1 MLCKVV
7 YPYEYMND
15 SEHHY
20 PQRRDFKATL
30 QWRASETVNINM
42 PRESGRL
49 WITKSRPISWP
60 WYIESD
66 TLLLSDVLE
75 SFRNKVLEI
84 YELDPAYFF
93 LAPGLARQTCLKK
106 SVNLELQT
114 DAYILLM
121 VEKGIRSGI
130 FDTLHS
136 HWQKPSNKYMSG
148 YDPNTVSPY
157 LMY

>member
-1 MLCKVV
+1 M
-7 YPYEYMND
+7 
-15 SEHHY
+15 
-20 PQRRDFKATL
+20 
-30 QWRASETVNINM
+30 
-42 PRESGRL
+42 
-49 WITKSRPISWP
+49 
-60 WYIESD
+60 
-66 TLLLSDVLE
+66 LSDVLE

-114 DAYILLM
+114 DAHILLM

-136 HWQKPSNKYMSG
+136 H
-148 YDPNTVSPY
+148 
-157 LMY
+157 